1 MKKLMALTLLGA
13 ALTGLTGCT
22 DAEKEE
28 AVRPVVQEVMES
40 LLNPLVDDGGRQ
52 VDDRQDE

>member
-13 ALTGLTGCT
+13 ALIGLTGCT

-40 LLNPLVDDGGRQ
+40 LLSPLVDDDDQQ
-52 VDDRQDE
+52 VDDLQSE

>member
-1 MKKLMALTLLGA
+1 MKKLMVLALLGVM
-13 ALTGLTGCT
+13 LLGLAGCS

-40 LLNPLVDDGGRQ
+40 LLNPLVDD
-52 VDDRQDE
+52 DD

>member
-1 MKKLMALTLLGA
+1 MKKRMAVLALLGV
-13 ALTGLTGCT
+13 ALLGLTSCT

-40 LLNPLVDDGGRQ
+40 LLSPLVDDDVQ
-52 VDDRQDE
+52 SE